1 MNLTISG
8 PVGAP
13 SLVLS
18 NALGQRPP
26 CGIRSSRS
34 SSGGER

>member
-18 NALGQRPP
+18 NPLGTTAAVWD
-26 CGIRSSRS
+26 RSSRS
-34 SSGGER
+34 SSGGGP